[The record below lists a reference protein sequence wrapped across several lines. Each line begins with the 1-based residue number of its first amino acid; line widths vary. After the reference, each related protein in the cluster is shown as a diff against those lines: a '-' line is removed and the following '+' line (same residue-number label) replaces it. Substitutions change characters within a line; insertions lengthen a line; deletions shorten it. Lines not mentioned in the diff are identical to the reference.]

1 MQTKRTTLIQKKGT
15 LIDLEN
21 TELAFRDLSDADLRQ
36 AYQLFKVMNS
46 RSLVKTGEFLV
57 RLAFAIR
64 FPVKGILRKTIYRHF
79 VGGMSILDSSKTI
92 AKLSRRNVDSI
103 LDYALEGEESD
114 ELFDATCEEI
124 IRTIEFAENRKN
136 VPFSAFKITGIGRFD
151 LLAKV
156 SANETLTEEESLE
169 FKKVEERIDSIF
181 RKGYEI
187 NVPVLIDAE
196 ETWIQPVLDDLVLKL
211 MSKYNKEKAIVQN
224 TYQLYCK
231 DGLERL
237 KQHHLKALNEGFKFG
252 LKIVRGAYM
261 EKERERAAVL
271 GYPSPIQPDKEST
284 DRDFDSAIH
293 YLIENQETIE
303 FMVSTH
309 NENSSLLLASLIDEY
324 GLPRN
329 YPGIY
334 FSQLYGM
341 SDHITYGLAE
351 HGYNVAKYVPYGE
364 VKTMMPYLF
373 RRAEENTSIKGQT
386 SRELR
391 LIKTEIKRRKEERHE
406 NRTSESLAV

>member
-1 MQTKRTTLIQKKGT
+1 
-15 LIDLEN
+15 
-21 TELAFRDLSDADLRQ
+21 
-36 AYQLFKVMNS
+36 
-46 RSLVKTGEFLV
+46 
-57 RLAFAIR
+57 
-64 FPVKGILRKTIYRHF
+64 
-79 VGGMSILDSSKTI
+79 
-92 AKLSRRNVDSI
+92 
-103 LDYALEGEESD
+103 
-114 ELFDATCEEI
+114 
-124 IRTIEFAENRKN
+124 
-136 VPFSAFKITGIGRFD
+136 
-151 LLAKV
+151 
-156 SANETLTEEESLE
+156 
-169 FKKVEERIDSIF
+169 
-181 RKGYEI
+181 
-187 NVPVLIDAE
+187 
-196 ETWIQPVLDDLVLKL
+196 

-373 RRAEENTSIKGQT
+373 RRAEENSSIKGQT